1 MNVVRWDPFRD
12 LMTIQDRVQRLL
24 SDQAVRQNGEEGYGA
39 WVPPVDIFQD
49 QDNLV
54 LRAEVPGVDKDNI
67 DVRVENGVLSLQG
80 ERMADTDL
88 DDKNTFR
95 RERIFGRFA
104 RSFTLPTMVDA
115 TRITA
120 RYRDGVLEI
129 VLPKAEAAK
138 PKRVEIQVA

>member
-24 SDQAVRQNGEEGYGA
+24 SDQAVRFNGEEGYGA

-49 QDNLV
+49 KDNLV
-54 LRAEVPGVDKDNI
+54 LRTEVPGVDKDHI
-67 DVRVENGVLSLQG
+67 DVRVENGVLTLQG
-80 ERMADTDL
+80 ERKTDTDL
-88 DDKNTFR
+88 DDKNAFR
-95 RERIFGRFA
+95 RERIFGRFT

>member
-12 LMTIQDRVQRLL
+12 LMTIL
-24 SDQAVRQNGEEGYGA
+24 SDGEEGDGA

-67 DVRVENGVLSLQG
+67 DVRAENGVLTLQG
-80 ERMADTDL
+80 ERKTDTDL
-88 DDKNTFR
+88 DDKSAFR

-104 RSFTLPTMVDA
+104 RSFTLPTTVDA

-129 VLPKAEAAK
+129 VLPKADAAK
-138 PKRVEIQVA
+138 PKRVEIQAA

>member
-1 MNVVRWDPFRD
+1 MNVVRWDPFR
-12 LMTIQDRVQRLL
+12 LL
-24 SDQAVRQNGEEGYGA
+24 IDQATRLDGEEGHRA
-39 WVPPVDIFQD
+39 WLPPVDIFQD

-67 DVRVENGVLSLQG
+67 DVRVENGVLTLQG
-80 ERMADTDL
+80 DRKTETDL
-88 DDKNTFR
+88 DDKNAFR

-104 RSFTLPTMVDA
+104 RSFTLPTTVDA

-120 RYRDGVLEI
+120 KYRDGLLEI

-138 PKRVEIQVA
+138 PKRVEIQAA

>member
-24 SDQAVRQNGEEGYGA
+24 SDQAVRLNGEEGYGA

-49 QDNLV
+49 KDNLV
-54 LRAEVPGVDKDNI
+54 LRAEVPGVAKDDI
-67 DVRVENGVLSLQG
+67 DVRVENGVLTLQG
-80 ERMADTDL
+80 ERKTDTDL
-88 DDKNTFR
+88 DDKNAFR

-120 RYRDGVLEI
+120 KYRDGVLEI
-129 VLPKAEAAK
+129 ALPKAEAAK